1 MTQFILAAIAILALI
16 AVLLY
21 AEYLK
26 WQRKVAQSEIAP
38 EPSPK
43 DAPANR
49 LESPI
54 AREAQAVA
62 DWLSAVAFEQ
72 TGCVISEHRSAHR
85 RIREAAHNALREL
98 ETQPEALVSLPEL
111 VSDASGVYALEVR
124 LTRDVIDL
132 LVQS

>member
-1 MTQFILAAIAILALI
+1 MTQFILIAIVLLALI

-21 AEYLK
+21 AEYLR
-26 WQRKVAQSEIAP
+26 WQRKVAQSEAAAELPPEIAP
-38 EPSPK
+38 AK
-43 DAPANR
+43 R
-49 LESPI
+49 LETPI

-72 TGCVISEHRSAHR
+72 TGCVIAEHRSAHR
-85 RIREAAHNALREL
+85 RIREAAQNAVREL
-98 ETQPEALVSLPEL
+98 ETQSETLVSLPDL
-111 VSDASGVYALEVR
+111 VSDASGVYALDVR

>member
-1 MTQFILAAIAILALI
+1 MTQLILAAIALLALI

-21 AEYLK
+21 AEYLRR
-26 WQRKVAQSEIAP
+26 QREVALSKTGTNP
-38 EPSPK
+38 PPDNTSV
-43 DAPANR
+43 NR

-72 TGCVISEHRSAHR
+72 TGCVIAEHRSAHR
-85 RIREAAHNALREL
+85 RIREAAQNAVREL
-98 ETQPEALVSLPEL
+98 ETRPEALVSLPEL
-111 VSDASGVYALEVR
+111 VSDATGVYALEVR